1 MLTQDF
7 ILPTN
12 GDWLA
17 LPLTS
22 TFTVMNNVSNLSL
35 HIRFGV
41 SSTSLGFMIE
51 PGDTMIA
58 EETIYIRP
66 PSVILGQFINTITV
80 SR

>member
-22 TFTVMNNVSNLSL
+22 TFTVMNNVSFKQIGGSG
-35 HIRFGV
+35 IPA
-41 SSTSLGFMIE
+41 SQIE
-51 PGDTMIA
+51 IT
-58 EETIYIRP
+58 
-66 PSVILGQFINTITV
+66 TV
-80 SR
+80 SLPL